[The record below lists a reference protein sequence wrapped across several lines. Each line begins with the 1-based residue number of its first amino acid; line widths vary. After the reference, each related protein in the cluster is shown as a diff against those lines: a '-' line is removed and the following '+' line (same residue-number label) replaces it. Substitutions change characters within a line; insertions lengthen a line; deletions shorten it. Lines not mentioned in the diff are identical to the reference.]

1 MFKEELKRLRRG
13 AYFTQRE
20 LCSRAN
26 IPLGTY
32 KSWECGLQFP
42 TPTNWKKYIDFM
54 EKTNMKFDL
63 CKIQKYYT
71 ERLK

>member
-13 AYFTQRE
+13 AYFTQKE
-20 LCSRAN
+20 LCAKAN

-54 EKTNMKFDL
+54 EQTNMNFELYKIKKF
-63 CKIQKYYT
+63 YT
-71 ERLK
+71 ERTK